1 MVSDDVVES
10 VSSSKFHAD
19 PKKENNKTDWIANY
33 QIYKKTNKKNNDNNW
48 DWHDRKCHNQE
59 STNGTMSMEKVL

>member
-33 QIYKKTNKKNNDNNW
+33 QIYKKTNKKNNDNN
-48 DWHDRKCHNQE
+48 
-59 STNGTMSMEKVL
+59 